1 MGFCSRGASGLVG
14 HAMVLDG
21 GQRYAVAVNAR
32 GVEITPGGAAAF
44 IEDATRYSI
53 FGRR

>member
-1 MGFCSRGASGLVG
+1 MFVAER
-14 HAMVLDG
+14 DG
-21 GQRYAVAVNAR
+21 VAVIAS
-32 GVEITPGGAAAF
+32 GGAAAF